1 MGQIVQFL
9 AMNFESNQQ
18 SCNHAVQYRSNRVR
32 DDYTSWLHNNDDNEK
47 MAKNQ
52 NKASQSMFRET
63 SDTWLNT
70 RCEKPICELPEFNGN
85 GSLKLFKQ
93 QFNDVCYIN
102 GWNKNESFF
111 WLKQC
116 LKGQCQSLV
125 YYNSCQNIESIW
137 FMLNSRYGDHLL
149 VQKYQ
154 RLLPNRKRNIG
165 EPLSDLADDI
175 RKMINIVFSEVSHD
189 QRERFAIQHFIRALD
204 NPAASYDLS
213 GKKPQTLEEA
223 LHMATVRE
231 MYFSESSVNNG
242 ATSNT
247 HYYGAD
253 ANQEFPYGYQYAT
266 EMGNISPISHQRP

>member
-1 MGQIVQFL
+1 M
-9 AMNFESNQQ
+9 
-18 SCNHAVQYRSNRVR
+18 R

-149 VQKYQ
+149 LQKYQ
-154 RLLPNRKRNIG
+154 RLLPNRKRHIG

-175 RKMINIVFSEVSHD
+175 RQMTNIVFSEISPD
-189 QRERFAIQHFIRALD
+189 QRERFAIQHFISALN

-231 MYFSESSVNNG
+231 MYFSESSVDNG

-247 HYYGAD
+247 HYYCAD
-253 ANQEFPYGYQYAT
+253 NNQGFPYGYQYAT
-266 EMGNISPISHQRP
+266 EVGNISPISHQRP